1 MTTLAYTQ
9 ALGLAGADGASY
21 NTSVTLTDIS
31 PGGIADPKWFPG
43 GEFLKVGT
51 EIELDAWGTY
61 QVNATTPTLLLGFYL
76 GGVAGVALGATSA
89 VTVTNSATVNWKWR
103 LHLDCVIQATGTS
116 GKISCDGYSELSTS
130 LTAVTRRN
138 MPEVAWAQTT
148 IDTTVQKA
156 ITVGAQ
162 WSASAAGNI
171 AICRFLRVRVD

>member
-31 PGGIADPKWFPG
+31 PGGATDPLWFPG

-51 EIELDAWGTY
+51 KIELDAWGTY
-61 QVNATTPTLLLGFYL
+61 AVSGTTPTLLLGFYY
-76 GGVAGVALGATSA
+76 GTVSGVALGATSA
-89 VTVTNSATVNWKWR
+89 VAVTNSATVNWKWR

-116 GKISCDGYSELSTS
+116 GKISCDGYSEVATS

-138 MPEVAWAQTT
+138 MPEVAWAQVT

-156 ITVGAQ
+156 LTVGGQ
-162 WSASAAGNI
+162 WGTSAAANI
-171 AICRFLRVRVD
+171 AFCRFLRFRVD